1 MADYD
6 LAIIGGG
13 LNGVSVA
20 RDAAGRGLRVIL
32 LEQGDLGSAASSAS
46 PRLIHGDLAVLERRA
61 FLRVRAALAERDIWL
76 RIAPHL
82 VRPMRFAIP
91 AHSDERPSWLLRS
104 GLLLYDRLASR
115 SRLPGSATVD
125 VTHHPI
131 GNALKRPF
139 GTAFEY
145 SDCVVDDSRLVIANA
160 VDAAE
165 RGAVIRTGARCVRA
179 DRLDVWRLA
188 VIDRGHRRVITA
200 RALANASGAW
210 TASVAET
217 VLRLPPPR
225 AGAIQIS
232 QIVVRRLFETDN
244 VYVFQNADRR
254 LIFASPYERDFTL
267 IGTVGHAFKGDPAAV
282 SMAAADVAYLCD
294 AANRYFRERVE
305 PSDVIRTI
313 SGANMAV
320 DPASRHAARDG
331 AMTVRYA
338 GRQGAAADDLR
349 RRRHDLAAAR
359 GAGGLEAHA
368 ILSDVAALDREG
380 AAAGRRFCLGA
391 VRRGGRSRARALAVS
406 RRGRGA
412 ASGRRLRLA
421 SCGRP
426 WRGQR
431 PGRPRS
437 GLRAG
442 TDGRGGALSHGE
454 GMGALSGRHSL
465 AALEARPDHAARR
478 IARRWRRSWR
488 RRCEATATI
497 LWLRAA
503 TWLSRGRSAASVQ
516 PRLGWRGIWPR
527 NYRKPNRRTKMPPT
541 FRCCASTRW

>member
-1 MADYD
+1 MANYD

-32 LEQGDLGSAASSAS
+32 LEQGDLGRAASSAS
-46 PRLIHGDLAVLERRA
+46 SRLIHGDLGLLERRA
-61 FLRVRAALAERDIWL
+61 LLRVRAALAERDLWL

-104 GLLLYDRLASR
+104 GLWLYDRLASS

-165 RGAVIRTGARCVRA
+165 RGATIRTGARCVRA
-179 DRLDVWRLA
+179 DRLEVWRLA
-188 VIDRGHRRVITA
+188 VVDRGRRQVITA

-217 VLRLPPPR
+217 ILRMPPPR
-225 AGAIQIS
+225 AGVVQIS
-232 QIVVRRLFETDN
+232 QIVVRRLFDTDN
-244 VYVFQNADRR
+244 VYVFQNVDRR
-254 LIFASPYERDFTL
+254 LIFAIPYERDFTL

-294 AANRYFRERVE
+294 AANRYLRERVE

-313 SGANMAV
+313 SGANMV
-320 DPASRHAARDG
+320 MNPLSKRVARDG
-331 AMTVRYA
+331 TMMFDARGGKAPLLTIFGGDVTTSRLRAERAVSKLTLFYPMSPRWTAKTPLPGGDFAWPRFDAEVDRARERWRFLSEREAQRLVGAYGSRLADVLGGARDRADLGPAFGPELTGTEVRYLMTKEWA
-338 GRQGAAADDLR
+338 RFPDD
-349 RRRHDLAAAR
+349 
-359 GAGGLEAHA
+359 
-368 ILSDVAALDREG
+368 IL
-380 AAAGRRFCLGA
+380 
-391 VRRGGRSRARALAVS
+391 
-406 RRGRGA
+406 
-412 ASGRRLRLA
+412 
-421 SCGRP
+421 
-426 WRGQR
+426 
-431 PGRPRS
+431 
-437 GLRAG
+437 
-442 TDGRGGALSHGE
+442 
-454 GMGALSGRHSL
+454 
-465 AALEARPDHAARR
+465 
-478 IARRWRRSWR
+478 WRRSKLGLTMP
-488 RRCEATATI
+488 AGD
-497 LWLRAA
+497 RAA
-503 TWLSRGRSAASVQ
+503 LAAFMV
-516 PRLGWRGIWPR
+516 
-527 NYRKPNRRTKMPPT
+527 K
-541 FRCCASTRW
+541 AV